1 MSLEIGNIVVCSRL
15 ASLLTVYVTRTLA
28 ARKVC
33 TLGNDS
39 ANLSSNKDTSGPP
52 TFRVAFILI

>member
-1 MSLEIGNIVVCSRL
+1 MSLEIGNIVVCPRL
-15 ASLLTVYVTRTLA
+15 GSLLTVYVTRTLA

-39 ANLSSNKDTSGPP
+39 ANLS
-52 TFRVAFILI
+52 